1 MAKSAQRKR
10 ATTQK
15 FIEIESIE
23 DDTIITSGGNACLV
37 IEVTA
42 TNFSLLSKEEQ
53 DAKIFSYAS
62 LLNSLS
68 FPIQIYIRSRRLDIS
83 SYLKL
88 LDQQAQQNPNQM
100 LSSQIKLYRDFVKEL
115 VKVNSV
121 LDKKFYIVISYS
133 YLEKGVSAAKT
144 GVKRDYSSKDE
155 FINEAKTILS
165 SKAQSLLSQ
174 LARLNLRAKTLEKEE
189 SVKLYYEIYNRE
201 AVETTQVTDDIKTPI
216 VRTEGSL

>member
-1 MAKSAQRKR
+1 MAKTAQRRR

-23 DDTIITSGGNACLV
+23 DDVIIISGGNACLI

-42 TNFSLLSKEEQ
+42 TNFSLLSKDEQ
-53 DAKIFSYAS
+53 DTKIFSYAS

-68 FPIQIYIRSRRLDIS
+68 FPIQIYIRSRKLDIS

-88 LDQQAQQNPNQM
+88 LDQQAQQNQNQM

-121 LDKKFYIVISYS
+121 LDKKFYIVIPYS
-133 YLEKGVSAAKT
+133 YLEKGISAAKT
-144 GVKRDYSSKDE
+144 GVKKEYSSKDE
-155 FINEAKTILS
+155 FINEAKKILS

-174 LARLNLRAKTLEKEE
+174 LARLNLRAKILEKGE
-189 SVKLYYEIYNRE
+189 SVKLYYEIYNKDT
-201 AVETTQVTDDIKTPI
+201 VETTQVTDDIKTPI
-216 VRTEGSL
+216 IRAGGSL

>member
-1 MAKSAQRKR
+1 MAKTAQRRR

-23 DDTIITSGGNACLV
+23 DDVIIISGGNACLI

-42 TNFSLLSKEEQ
+42 TNFSLLSKDEQ
-53 DAKIFSYAS
+53 DTKIFSYAS

-68 FPIQIYIRSRRLDIS
+68 FPIQIYIRSRKLDIS

-88 LDQQAQQNPNQM
+88 LDQQAQQNQNQM

-121 LDKKFYIVISYS
+121 LDKKFYIVIPYS
-133 YLEKGVSAAKT
+133 YLEKGISAAKT
-144 GVKRDYSSKDE
+144 GVKREYSSKDE
-155 FINEAKTILS
+155 FINEAKKILS

-174 LARLNLRAKTLEKEE
+174 LARLNLRAKILEKGE
-189 SVKLYYEIYNRE
+189 SVKLYYEIYNKDT
-201 AVETTQVTDDIKTPI
+201 VETTQVTDDIKTPI
-216 VRTEGSL
+216 IRAEGSL